1 MKINNWAL
9 QKKNP
14 KKKKK
19 EKKSDDFSPQMQLK
33 VGKVERIEAKPHSN
47 S

>member
-1 MKINNWAL
+1 LGIA
-9 QKKNP
+9 KKNP
-14 KKKKK
+14 KKKK
-19 EKKSDDFSPQMQLK
+19 EKKKKPDDFSSQMQLK

>member
-9 QKKNP
+9 PKKIQ
-14 KKKKK
+14 KKKKR
-19 EKKSDDFSPQMQLK
+19 EKTDDFSSQMQLK